1 MIATEPREP
10 HLWLEDGG
18 DPAVQA
24 WVAQQNARTAAA
36 IASYGGRERLAAR
49 VEALQRIAA
58 VGAPREHGGRLF
70 YARRIADQEQ
80 PSILLREADGRERS
94 LIDPVALGGGVTT
107 AIDWWYPSRE
117 GTYVACGLSGG
128 GDENSTLH
136 VVSIAGGVVLA
147 DRISRTRFASVAWL
161 PDESGFYYTRHGED
175 PLYRRVYRHLLGDSL
190 ERDELVFGA
199 DLGPAELPGITLS
212 DDGRWLF
219 VTVSHGTAWEDA
231 YLLDLRDAAAS
242 PIVVSR
248 GIEAYYRAVWLPSGQ
263 LVMQTTDGAPNGRVV
278 ALDPECPERAAW
290 RTLVAERDER
300 LIQCEV
306 AGERLVL
313 HYLRDAASR
322 VELRSLDGDAALDVA
337 LPAYVSVSEIAAD
350 PHLTD
355 VYLATT
361 GFTDP
366 ARVYALDAATGELR
380 LWEKVEA
387 PVDSAE
393 IAVEQRTY
401 VSLDGTRIPLWLI
414 RRRDTTGP
422 APTLL
427 YGYGG
432 FDISLTPSY
441 LGSMLAFVEAGGLY
455 AIANLRGGGEFGEA
469 WHRAGMLANKQ
480 NVFDDFAAAA
490 NYLAESGLADRR
502 RIAVYGGSNGGLLV
516 AAAMAQQPER
526 YRAVLCAVPLTDM
539 LRYHRFSIG
548 SYWIPEYGD
557 PEREPDRTWL
567 ASYSPFHNVRD
578 GVAYPATLV
587 ATGEH
592 DTRVDPLHARKFVAR
607 LQEAQGG
614 QAPILLRVET
624 AAGHGQGMPVGKRV
638 DERADELT
646 FLFYHLEMTP

>member
-1 MIATEPREP
+1 MIATESRDP

-24 WVAQQNARTAAA
+24 WVARQNARTAAA

-49 VEALQRIAA
+49 IEVLQRIAA

-70 YARRIADQEQ
+70 YARRAAGQEQ
-80 PSILLREADGRERS
+80 PSIVLREADGRERS
-94 LIDPVALGGGVTT
+94 LIDPVALGAGVTT

-128 GDENSTLH
+128 GDENSTLY
-136 VVSIAGGVVLA
+136 VVSTTDGAVLP
-147 DRISRTRFASVAWL
+147 DRIPRARFASVAWL
-161 PDESGFYYTRHGED
+161 PDESGFYYTRHEED
-175 PLYRRVYRHLLGDSL
+175 PLYRRVYRHLLGDPV

-199 DLGPAELPGITLS
+199 DLGPAELPGVTLS

-231 YLLDLRDAAAS
+231 YLLDVRHAPVS

-248 GIEAYYRAVWLPSGQ
+248 GVEAYYRAVWLPSGQ

-278 ALDPECPERAAW
+278 ALDPEHPERAAW
-290 RTLVAERDER
+290 RTLVTEGDAR
-300 LIQCEV
+300 LIQCEA

-322 VELRSLDGDAALDVA
+322 VELRSLDGGSALDVA
-337 LPAYVSVSEIAAD
+337 LSAYVSVNEIAAD
-350 PHLTD
+350 PRLRTA
-355 VYLATT
+355 YLATT

-393 IAVEQRTY
+393 ILVEQVAY
-401 VSLDGTRIPLWLI
+401 PSLDGTSVPLWLI
-414 RRRDTTGP
+414 RHRRTVGP

-432 FDISLTPSY
+432 FDISLTPAY
-441 LGSMLAFVEAGGLY
+441 LGAMLAFVEAGGLY

-469 WHRAGMLANKQ
+469 WHRAGMLAGKQ

-490 NYLAESGLADRR
+490 GYLAESGLGDRR
-502 RIAVYGGSNGGLLV
+502 RIAVYGASNGGLLV
-516 AAAMAQQPER
+516 AAAMTQQPER

-539 LRYHRFSIG
+539 LRYHRFAIG

-557 PEREPDRTWL
+557 PDRELDRVWL
-567 ASYSPFHNVRD
+567 AAYSPYHNVCD
-578 GVAYPATLV
+578 GAAYPATLI

-592 DTRVDPLHARKFVAR
+592 DTRVDPLHARKFAAR

-646 FLFYHLEMTP
+646 FLFHHLEMTP